1 MAWEA
6 PVQTLPFRA
15 AIEMSSSGLNE
26 STSAGQ
32 YRCMRSSAAGYVR
45 YQENS
50 TGTIVGVLQNA
61 PIANEGASVT
71 TYGVTKLWVTSS
83 AAQISVGETV
93 GCSTDGRATEITTAV
108 QALVGVALQPCSSG
122 PLLISVL
129 LTGPGGG
136 GSTVNT
142 YV

>member
-6 PVQTLPFRA
+6 PVQALPFTA
-15 AIEMSSSGLNE
+15 AIDMSSSGSNE
-26 STSAGQ
+26 TTGAGQ
-32 YRCMRSSAAGYVR
+32 YRCMRSSAAGFVR

-50 TGTIVGVLQNA
+50 TGTVIGVLQNA
-61 PIANEGASVT
+61 PVANEAASVVS
-71 TYGVTKLWVTSS
+71 YGVTKLWVTSS
-83 AAQISVGETV
+83 AAEISVGETV
-93 GCSTDGRATEITTAV
+93 GCSTDGRATEVTVATQSLIGTA
-108 QALVGVALQPCSSG
+108 LEPCTSG

-129 LTGPGGG
+129 LAGPGQG

>member
-6 PVQTLPFRA
+6 PVQALPFTA
-15 AIEMSSSGLNE
+15 AIDMSSSGLNE
-26 STSAGQ
+26 TTGAGQ
-32 YRCMRSSAAGYVR
+32 YRIMRSSADGFVR

-61 PIANEGASVT
+61 PVANEAASVVS
-71 TYGVTKLWVTSS
+71 YGVTKLWVTSS
-83 AAQISVGETV
+83 AADIAVGETV
-93 GCSTDGRATEITTAV
+93 GCSTDGRATEISAAT
-108 QALVGVALQPCSSG
+108 QSLVGVALQPCSSG

-129 LTGPGGG
+129 LAGPGHG
-136 GSTVNT
+136 GSTVNV